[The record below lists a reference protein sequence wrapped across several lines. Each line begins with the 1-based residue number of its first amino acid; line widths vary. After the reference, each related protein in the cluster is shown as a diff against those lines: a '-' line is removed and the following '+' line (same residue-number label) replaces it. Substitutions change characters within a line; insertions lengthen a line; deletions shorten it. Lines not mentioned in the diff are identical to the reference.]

1 MTFMTKICG
10 LSTPE
15 TVDAALAGRA
25 SHLGFI
31 FFDKSPRHVTARHAA
46 QLRSRAQGR
55 ALCVAVT
62 VDADDAMLAE
72 IVSTMRPDVLQ
83 LHGKEDPAR
92 VAAVKCRFKLPVMK
106 ALSVRD
112 AADIARAMA
121 YRGVADRLLFDAKAP
136 EGSELPGGN
145 GVTFDWRLLA
155 ALDGDVDYML
165 SGGLNAGNIAEAL
178 RLTHAPGIDVSS
190 GVESTPGVKDVG
202 LIAEFF
208 AAVAAARAQEPADD
222 RISLG

>member
-112 AADIARAMA
+112 
-121 YRGVADRLLFDAKAP
+121 VADRLLFDAKAP